1 MRNILTSLI
10 VLLATPALA
19 ASGPFVSLSN
29 TNFVVLIAFLLFV
42 GLLIYLKV
50 PGKLSGMLDERANGI
65 QSELDEARSL
75 REEAQSILAEYERKQ
90 KEVQNQADQIILHAK
105 EEAKNAAAAAK
116 DNLKASIK
124 RRLASAEDQILSAQT
139 AAVKEV
145 KDTAVIVAIAAAKDV
160 ISSGMNVSHANELIE
175 TAIKDT
181 NGKFH

>member
-1 MRNILTSLI
+1 M
-10 VLLATPALA
+10 
-19 ASGPFVSLSN
+19 LS
-29 TNFVVLIAFLLFV
+29 
-42 GLLIYLKV
+42 
-50 PGKLSGMLDERANGI
+50 
-65 QSELDEARSL
+65 
-75 REEAQSILAEYERKQ
+75 
-90 KEVQNQADQIILHAK
+90 K

-160 ISSGMNVSHANELIE
+160 ISSGMNASHANELIE